1 MLVYRHV
8 IDRIKV
14 WLGKEKIILLTGPR
28 QVGKT
33 TILKILEG
41 ELKRESKT
49 LFFSCD
55 LEIGNPLFK
64 DPRLFIS
71 LLEAELS
78 ANPKLNV
85 FLDELQYIP
94 QAGLF
99 LKPVFDRLKTSIQF
113 FVSGSSS
120 LEISRSREFLTGRK
134 IEFRITPFTFPEW
147 LGTASQF
154 SYPRSISIEPLAE
167 VSDFY
172 QAHRSDLETHAL
184 TYLNWGGYPEP
195 AFEPPENKL
204 QIIREI
210 ISTYLQK
217 DIAGFLN
224 ISNLEAFNNLI
235 RLLAGQAG
243 SLVNRHEISST
254 LRLNSQTLN
263 KYLAILEGT
272 YIFTLLP
279 PFFTNVR
286 REISKM
292 KKAYVFDPGVRR
304 VITNGRPS
312 VSLDEVSGP
321 DIENFIFTVLSN
333 APQFDS
339 LHYYRTISKSEI
351 DFVAQVEGALVPVEV
366 KFRVDYDR
374 VPVSVRHFMKT
385 YREKTKRAIVVTRDY
400 LGKETDVYFIPFT
413 VFPFLQI

>member
-1 MLVYRHV
+1 MIIYRHI
-8 IDRIKV
+8 IDRIKP

-41 ELKRESKT
+41 KLKKESKT

-64 DPRLFIS
+64 DPKLFIN
-71 LLEAELS
+71 LLEAELN
-78 ANPKLNV
+78 ANPKTYV

-99 LKPVFDRLKTSIQF
+99 LKPVFDRLKNRIQF

-134 IEFRITPFTFPEW
+134 IEFRITPFTFQEW
-147 LGTASQF
+147 LGISSQF
-154 SYPRSISIEPLAE
+154 SYPRSIPIEPLAE
-167 VSDFY
+167 ISDFY
-172 QAHRSDLETHAL
+172 RSHQADLEGLAL

-195 AFEPPENKL
+195 AFEPQENKL

-210 ISTYLQK
+210 ISTYLQR

-224 ISNLEAFNNLI
+224 ISNLEGYNNLI
-235 RLLAGQAG
+235 RLLAILTGG
-243 SLVNRHEISST
+243 LVNRHEISNT
-254 LRLNSQTLN
+254 LRLNTQTLN

-272 YIFTLLP
+272 YIFTLLS
-279 PFFTNVR
+279 PFFTNIR
-286 REISKM
+286 KEISKM
-292 KKAYVFDPGVRR
+292 KKVYVFDPGVRR
-304 VITNGRPS
+304 VFTSGRPL
-312 VSLDEVSGP
+312 VTLDDVSGP
-321 DIENFIFTVLSN
+321 DVENFIFTVLSN
-333 APQFDS
+333 APQVAK

-351 DFVAQVEGALVPVEV
+351 DFVALVDGAPVPVEV
-366 KFRVDYDR
+366 KFRADFNR

-385 YREKTKRAIVVTRDY
+385 YGEKTRRAIIVTRDY
-400 LGKETDVYFIPFT
+400 LGKEADVYFIPFV
-413 VFPFLQI
+413 VFPFLEL